1 MVRNNYIK
9 IRDGK
14 VEALLDVLFYVK
26 EKVVYAYAPALDLV
40 GYDYSEDGAKKSLNV
55 VLEDFFRFG
64 IQRNTLEKDLLE
76 HGWVKEIR
84 KKEEYEV
91 PNIWAVVSNNKE
103 IQKLKEFNKR
113 SFPFSSNIA
122 AC

>member
-40 GYDYSEDGAKKSLNV
+40 GYDYSEDGAKQSLNV
-55 VLEDFFRFG
+55 GRLLQ
-64 IQRNTLEKDLLE
+64 IWYSEKHIGKRPPGARVSEGD
-76 HGWVKEIR
+76 
-84 KKEEYEV
+84 KEEGG
-91 PNIWAVVSNNKE
+91 I
-103 IQKLKEFNKR
+103 
-113 SFPFSSNIA
+113 
-122 AC
+122 